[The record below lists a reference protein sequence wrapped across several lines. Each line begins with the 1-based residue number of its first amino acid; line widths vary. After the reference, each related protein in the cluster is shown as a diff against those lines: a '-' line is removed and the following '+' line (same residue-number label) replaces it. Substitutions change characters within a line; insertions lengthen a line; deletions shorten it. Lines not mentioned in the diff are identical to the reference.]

1 MFYRLLKYV
10 IPTFIGTYILWYLM
24 KPEWLNQF
32 CIICFLLI
40 ISWTI
45 GYYFYDLFEQKTI
58 DSMMNKIILITG
70 CDTGFGNRLA
80 YRLDRMGFHV
90 YAGVLFPLGDDVQQ
104 LQQKCSNRL
113 KIMRMDVTKPEEVN
127 NVVEQIKQSGMPLW
141 ALVNNA
147 GIGISVPFDWGN
159 DIDVYRKVFDVNIFG
174 VVRVTKSCMPLLR
187 RSRGRIINVASAAGR
202 MPAQWMGHYC
212 MTKHNVRI
220 FSDILRRELIGTG
233 IKVITI
239 EPSFFRTQIVN
250 FDLIDKQRAKIFN
263 ETPDDIRQSYGGEK
277 YLKCMNASNQ
287 LIMNITH
294 DGIDQVI
301 QAMINGIIR
310 KYPKIYYR
318 CCTNMELFTI
328 WAASHLPEILL
339 DSFTHIYNDR
349 LYRQFKIGKY
359 SD

>member
-1 MFYRLLKYV
+1 
-10 IPTFIGTYILWYLM
+10 
-24 KPEWLNQF
+24 
-32 CIICFLLI
+32 
-40 ISWTI
+40 
-45 GYYFYDLFEQKTI
+45 
-58 DSMMNKIILITG
+58 
-70 CDTGFGNRLA
+70 
-80 YRLDRMGFHV
+80 
-90 YAGVLFPLGDDVQQ
+90 
-104 LQQKCSNRL
+104 
-113 KIMRMDVTKPEEVN
+113 
-127 NVVEQIKQSGMPLW
+127 
-141 ALVNNA
+141 
-147 GIGISVPFDWGN
+147 
-159 DIDVYRKVFDVNIFG
+159 
-174 VVRVTKSCMPLLR
+174 
-187 RSRGRIINVASAAGR
+187 